1 MLTTAGFTRVCMAV
15 AAAMAFALGLVVL
28 GASANANT
36 PGIAESSPVT
46 VSPSR
51 EAARPSPVAASTPS
65 VAGRPSPEAASGE
78 TSPQSFSVSPLA
90 RTIPVTRD
98 AYTITPPPLRWPVDR
113 SSPLGSVYGDRPAPC
128 EGCSSF
134 HTGADFDAGN
144 GAAVHAIA
152 AGSVVETDD
161 PAMTTFGVHVAIHHV
176 IAGQVVVSFYGH
188 LQGGSMTLRV
198 GDPVVGGQQIA
209 RVGMTGVTTGPH
221 LHFELRPGGTTPV
234 NPLPWM
240 EARLGERR

>member
-1 MLTTAGFTRVCMAV
+1 MLTTAGVTRVCMAV

-46 VSPSR
+46 ISPSR
-51 EAARPSPVAASTPS
+51 EAARPSPVAAS
-65 VAGRPSPEAASGE
+65 GE
-78 TSPQSFSVSPLA
+78 TSPQSFSVSRLA

-113 SSPLGSVYGDRPAPC
+113 SSPLGSVFGDRPAPC

-221 LHFELRPGGTTPV
+221 LISSSVR
-234 NPLPWM
+234 
-240 EARLGERR
+240 GERRR